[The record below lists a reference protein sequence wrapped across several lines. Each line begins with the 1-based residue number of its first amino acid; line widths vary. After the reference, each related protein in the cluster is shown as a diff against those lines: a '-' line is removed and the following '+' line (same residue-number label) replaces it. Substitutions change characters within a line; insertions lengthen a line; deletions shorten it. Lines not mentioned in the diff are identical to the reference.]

1 MKRYDFDE
9 YHNKVARFDCLVMMA
24 SSLFSSAFFLFLGLF
39 ALHVNNGDNWLTQV
53 SIVMSI
59 IGMVGFVFCFATYG
73 TRFWK

>member
-1 MKRYDFDE
+1 MKYDLE
-9 YHNKVARFDCLVMMA
+9 KYHNKIARFDCVVMMA

-59 IGMVGFVFCFATYG
+59 IGMVGFVFCVATYG